1 VASASVVAGRW
12 AELTSWG
19 VRISNEQL
27 TGLSSRIELLVQ
39 WMHEAD
45 RIIVFTGAGISTDSG
60 LPDFRGPDG
69 VWTRKD
75 KGLPPKDAK
84 QDWTKSEPN
93 VAHHA
98 VVDLQRMGKLDFV
111 ISQNIDNLHLS
122 SGIEFAL
129 LAELHGNLARV
140 RCTRCERTY
149 PKSDEAQEC
158 ECGGAFKSS
167 VVGFGDSLPTD
178 DLNTSF
184 DRAALCDLMIVIGSS
199 LVVTPAADIPHVAFE
214 AGARLVIINRGE
226 TPLDRLAHLLFEEGI
241 ADVFPPAVEK
251 LKQLG

>member
-1 VASASVVAGRW
+1 VVSGEIDNA
-12 AELTSWG
+12 AERG
-19 VRISNEQL
+19 AHISNAQMN
-27 TGLSSRIELLVQ
+27 GLNSRIELLVQ
-39 WMHEAD
+39 WMNEAD
-45 RIIVFTGAGISTDSG
+45 RLIVFTGAGISTDSG

-75 KGLPPKDAK
+75 KGLPPKNEK

-98 VVDLQRMGKLDFV
+98 IVDLQRMGKLDFV

-122 SGIEFAL
+122 SGIEFAN

-140 RCTRCERTY
+140 RCERCEKTY
-149 PKSDEAQEC
+149 PKSEEDQQC
-158 ECGGAFKSS
+158 ECGGPFESS
-167 VVGFGDSLPTD
+167 VIGFGDSLPTA
-178 DLNTSF
+178 DLNASF
-184 DRAALCDLMIVIGSS
+184 DRAALCNLMIVIGSS
-199 LVVTPAADIPHVAFE
+199 LVVTPAADIPHVAHQ

-226 TPLDRLAHLLFEEGI
+226 TPLDRLAHLRFDEGI

-251 LKQLG
+251 LKALV